1 MSKHRIAIVGLAAA
15 IALSA
20 VAAAGAAPRDH
31 ERGAVYTLTNAPA
44 GNAVV
49 AYTRS
54 VDGTLSP
61 AGSYPTGG
69 LGTGAG
75 LGSQAAIVLS
85 DDGRRL
91 LAVNAGS
98 DSLSL
103 FSVRRDGLQLEST
116 VPSGGQRPISVTV
129 DDDLVYVLNAGG
141 AGSISGFTID
151 HDNLRPLAGS
161 TRPLGA
167 GSAGPAQVQF
177 SPDGRL
183 LAVTEKT
190 SSTIDIYTV
199 GRNGRPGAPAVSHA
213 AGTTP
218 FGFDFDKRGH
228 LIASEAGGTASSYA
242 VSSGGATAISGAVAT
257 HQGAPCWAIV
267 TENGRFAY
275 TANAASGTL
284 TGFAVGHDGSLS
296 LLAASGVSA
305 DLGAGSH
312 PLDLAATDDGRY
324 LYDLTDGSHVISG
337 FRIGADGSLGPVGT
351 VAIPVGAAGIA
362 AR

>member
-1 MSKHRIAIVGLAAA
+1 MFKHRLAIVGLVAAT
-15 IALSA
+15 ALVV
-20 VAAAGAAPRDH
+20 VAAASAAPREH
-31 ERGAVYTLTNAPA
+31 GAGAVYTLTNALA
-44 GNAVV
+44 GNAVL
-49 AYTRS
+49 AYARS
-54 VDGTLSP
+54 ADGTLSP

-75 LGSQAAIVLS
+75 LGSQGSIVLS
-85 DDGRRL
+85 DDGRTL

-103 FSVRRDGLQLEST
+103 FSVRGDGLRLEST

-151 HDNLRPLAGS
+151 RDTLRPLAGS
-161 TRPLGA
+161 TRPLGG

-199 GRNGRPGAPAVSHA
+199 GGSGRVGAAFVSHA

-242 VSSGGATAISGAVAT
+242 VSPDGAQAISGAVAT

-267 TENGRFAY
+267 TKNGRFAY

-284 TGFAVGHDGSLS
+284 SGFSIGRDGSLA

-312 PLDLAATDDGRY
+312 PLDLAVANDGRY
-324 LYDLTDGSHVISG
+324 LYDLTDGSHLISG
-337 FRIGADGSLGPVGT
+337 FRIGADGSLAAAGT
-351 VAIPVGAAGIA
+351 IAIPAGAAGIA
-362 AR
+362 AH